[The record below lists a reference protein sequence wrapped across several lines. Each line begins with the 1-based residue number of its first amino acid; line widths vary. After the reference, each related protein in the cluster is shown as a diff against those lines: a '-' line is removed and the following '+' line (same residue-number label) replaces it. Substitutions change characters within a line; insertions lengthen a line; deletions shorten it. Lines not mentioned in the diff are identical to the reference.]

1 MEPFNY
7 GDQNEN
13 MNGQLKCDRW
23 LSKRSAAIDADWRGV
38 DQINLM
44 IATIKVIDVYCTND
58 YIQRLL
64 M

>member
-1 MEPFNY
+1 MIGGY
-7 GDQNEN
+7 QSAQQ
-13 MNGQLKCDRW
+13 QLMLIGED
-23 LSKRSAAIDADWRGV
+23 V

-64 M
+64 MWSDD